1 MKIRVV
7 KAFQA
12 YKRGQEFDWP
22 DGVARIFVARGFVEE
37 VRDEAAAV
45 EPDVET
51 ASLDRRPRK
60 RRK

>member
-37 VRDEAAAV
+37 VRDEAATV